1 MSNQLLQALRSS
13 LAYPPELFFRPIQV
27 LRLCKRVRARTP
39 NEFEEVVLP
48 WRHKIRVRPD
58 EYIGS
63 CIWTMGLY
71 DLCLCES
78 IWRLLD
84 PGEFAVDVGAN
95 IGQMTS
101 VMAARVGKAGK
112 VFAFEPHP
120 EVYKELV
127 ANINL
132 WADAP
137 DLAQIYPTKVALS
150 DQTDEGRLY
159 IPESKIWGA
168 GFGTNRAIAS
178 LDVDSDNTSVN
189 QKNYVVVHL
198 DRLDQ
203 LIEDAECIGLLKIDV
218 EGHELPVLNGAR
230 NLISK
235 NQIRDILFEQHA
247 KCPYPTPVTNFL
259 EECGYTLLYLSQE
272 FFGLD
277 VGSLKEAGDKY
288 SNRVYYNC
296 LATKEPERAL
306 TRLKK
311 RGWAVLGF
319 APLF

>member
-1 MSNQLLQALRSS
+1 MQALGSFF
-13 LAYPPELFFRPIQV
+13 ACPPELFFRPIQI
-27 LRLCKRVRARTP
+27 LRLCRRVRERSP

-48 WRHKIRVRPD
+48 WRHKIKVRPD

-78 IWRLLD
+78 IWKLLD

-101 VMAARVGKAGK
+101 VMAARVGRSGK

-120 EVYKELV
+120 EIYEELL

-132 WADAP
+132 WVETP
-137 DLAQIYPTKVALS
+137 NLAKISPHQVALS
-150 DQTDEGRLY
+150 AQADKGCLY

-178 LDVDSDNTSVN
+178 LDLDSDKTSAEP
-189 QKNYVVVHL
+189 KNYVVVQL
-198 DRLDQ
+198 ERLDQ
-203 LIEDAECIGLLKIDV
+203 LLEDNQYIGLLKIDV
-218 EGHELPVLNGAR
+218 EGHELAVLKGAVK
-230 NLISK
+230 LINK
-235 NQIRDILFEQHA
+235 NQIRDIIFEEHA
-247 KCPYPTPVTNFL
+247 NDPHATLVTNFL
-259 EECGYTLLYLSQE
+259 EEHGYTLFYLIKE
-272 FFGLD
+272 FWGLD
-277 VGSLKEAGDKY
+277 AGSLKEGRAKY
-288 SNRVYYNC
+288 SNKVYYNC

-311 RGWAVLGF
+311 RGWAVLGVAF
-319 APLF
+319 

>member
-1 MSNQLLQALRSS
+1 MQILINS
-13 LAYPPELFFRPIQV
+13 LTCPQEFFFRPRQL
-27 LRLCKRVRARTP
+27 LRLCKRVRERSL

-48 WRHKIRVRPD
+48 WGHRMRIRPN

-63 CIWTMGLY
+63 SIWTMGLY

-84 PGEFAVDVGAN
+84 ASELSVDVGAN

-101 VMAARVGKAGK
+101 VMAARVGRTGK

-120 EVYKELV
+120 EIYKELA

-132 WADAP
+132 WADAS
-137 DLAQIYPTKVALS
+137 DLAQVYPQKIALS
-150 DQTDEGRLY
+150 DSTEEGRLH
-159 IPESKIWGA
+159 IPESQIWGA
-168 GFGTNRAIAS
+168 GFSTNRAIAS
-178 LDVDSDNTSVN
+178 LDDNSSPKGVAR
-189 QKNYVVVHL
+189 KNSVVVQLERL
-198 DRLDQ
+198 DRLLDGQ
-203 LIEDAECIGLLKIDV
+203 QIGLLKIDV
-218 EGHELPVLNGAR
+218 EGHELAVLKGSE
-230 NLISK
+230 NLI
-235 NQIRDILFEQHA
+235 NNHQIRDILFEEHA
-247 KCPYPTPVTNFL
+247 RCPYPTPVTSFL
-259 EECGYTLLYLSQE
+259 ENCGYTILYVVKE
-272 FFGLD
+272 FLGLD
-277 VGSLKEAGDKY
+277 AGILKEGNTKY
-288 SNRVYYNC
+288 SNQVYYNC